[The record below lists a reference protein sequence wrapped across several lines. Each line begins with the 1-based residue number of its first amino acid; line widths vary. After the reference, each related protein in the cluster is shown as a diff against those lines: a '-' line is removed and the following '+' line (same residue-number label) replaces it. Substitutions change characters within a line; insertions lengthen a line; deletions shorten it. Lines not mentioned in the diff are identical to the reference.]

1 MNFIPVPALN
11 NGQNFITNSTGSYP
25 ETAQP

>member
-11 NGQNFITNSTGSYP
+11 NGQNSITNPVGSYTEIAP
-25 ETAQP
+25 S